1 VAKPSKPD
9 PPLGT
14 VVRRLRQQ
22 RSESLET
29 LGFRAGITS
38 GALADI
44 ELARTDPAWSTVL
57 DIAGALE
64 LKPPKLVEAVEDE
77 RQRMGQT
84 GAAAKA

>member
-9 PPLGT
+9 PPLGA
-14 VVRRLRQQ
+14 VLRRLRER

-64 LKPPKLVEAVEDE
+64 VKPPELMKAVETE
-77 RQRMGQT
+77 RLRRSRR
-84 GAAAKA
+84 

>member
-9 PPLGT
+9 PPLGK

-57 DIAGALE
+57 DIAGALGV
-64 LKPPKLVEAVEDE
+64 KPPKFMEAVEGE
-77 RQRMGQT
+77 RLRMSRA
-84 GAAAKA
+84 GATAEA

>member
-1 VAKPSKPD
+1 MAKPSKPD